1 MKLFHLCS
9 ISVALSVMLLS
20 NAASAFSNPE
30 PNCPARAISKT
41 FFRNNQGKTV
51 GEVQLYWS
59 EQCGKNWA
67 KTISY
72 DSKNYPAGAAWLE
85 NANNDGERVKFQTLK
100 QDTGSGNGTYY
111 MSTIHSD
118 SIDGRN
124 LKVRAAGTLV
134 PQGGDRYSYNGHIV
148 QKTQAY

>member
-9 ISVALSVMLLS
+9 MSIALSGMLFS
-20 NAASAFSNPE
+20 SAAFASPE
-30 PNCPARAISKT
+30 PSCPAKAISKT

-72 DSKNYPAGAAWLE
+72 DTKNYPAGAAWLE
-85 NANNDGERVKFQTLK
+85 NANYDGEHVKFQTINE
-100 QDTGSGNGTYY
+100 DTGSAYAVYY
-111 MSTIHSD
+111 RSSIHSK
-118 SIDGRN
+118 SINGRN

-134 PQGGDRYSYNGHIV
+134 PQGRDATSYNGHMF